1 MSNQLKSLKKYTQVV
16 VDSGEIELIKNHQ
29 PLDATT
35 NPSLILKALQKKRY
49 QPILQ
54 KAIQQAKS
62 DFQEDSQRIKFI
74 LQKTAVLFG
83 KEILQYIKGKIST
96 EIDARLSFDKKASI
110 MEAKEIIELYEKEGI
125 SKDRILIKIAATW
138 EGIQAA
144 SELEKMG
151 THCNITL
158 LFTFCQALAAANA
171 GSYLISPFVGRIL
184 DWYTKNNPEQDY
196 QGAKDPG
203 VQSVSKIYH
212 YYKSC
217 GIKTI
222 VMGASFRTIEQICQL
237 AGCDK
242 LTISPGLL
250 QQLAD
255 QKQPLEQKLKFT
267 SQKESPLIIN
277 EAQFRFAL
285 NQDTMATEKLAEGI
299 RSFSSDTAKLEKM
312 IREQL

>member
-1 MSNQLKSLKKYTQVV
+1 MSNQLTSLKKYTQVV
-16 VDSGEIELIKNHQ
+16 ADSGEIELIKNHQ

-35 NPSLILKALQKKRY
+35 NPSLILKALQKKQY

-54 KAIQQAKS
+54 KAIRQAKFNS
-62 DFQEDSQRIKFI
+62 QEDSQSIKFI

-83 KEILQYIKGKIST
+83 KEILQYIQGKVST
-96 EIDARLSFDKKASI
+96 EIDARLSFDKNASI
-110 MEAKEIIELYEKEGI
+110 AQAKEIITLYAKEAI
-125 SKDRILIKIAATW
+125 DKDRILIKIAATW

-151 THCNITL
+151 IHCNITL
-158 LFTFCQALAAANA
+158 LFSFCQAVAAANA
-171 GSYLISPFVGRIL
+171 SSYLISPFVGRIL
-184 DWYTKNNPEQDY
+184 DWYKNNNPKQDY
-196 QGAKDPG
+196 QGIKDPG
-203 VQSVSKIYH
+203 VQSINKIYH

-222 VMGASFRTIEQICQL
+222 VMGASFRTIEQIRQL

-242 LTISPGLL
+242 LTISPDLL
-250 QQLAD
+250 EQLAA
-255 QKQPLEQKLKFT
+255 QKQPLERKLKPIR
-267 SQKESPLIIN
+267 QEKSPLIID

-285 NQDTMATEKLAEGI
+285 NQDAMATEKLAEGI
-299 RSFSSDTAKLEKM
+299 RGFSSDTEKLEKM